1 MTFGKTS
8 ERSLAALRRLR
19 DEARKRGDEALAA
32 ILAGVDLYASL
43 GRELELL
50 EMMKK
55 FADEMQEAI
64 EKTPTAEE
72 LQRLYELDGPPRP
85 GPERKTG
92 DA

>member
-19 DEARKRGDEALAA
+19 DEARKRGDEALAV

-43 GRELELL
+43 GREFELL

-55 FADEMQEAI
+55 FADEMKEAI

-72 LQRLYELDGPPRP
+72 LRRLYELESPPR
-85 GPERKTG
+85 ESAEQETG
-92 DA
+92 DL